1 MMNSTARL
9 CEGKP
14 FTETVLGT
22 MPDLNEG
29 MFLPQYGICTF
40 GLQYQ
45 QTSFLMNAA
54 RPPTR
59 LDWEVII
66 KFLHR
71 SSGNYDAHNA
81 ERTNRELLASHRSF
95 DDNLTV

>member
-45 QTSFLMNAA
+45 QTSLQLVFDECCPPA
-54 RPPTR
+54 RPR
-59 LDWEVII
+59 VWIG
-66 KFLHR
+66 K
-71 SSGNYDAHNA
+71 
-81 ERTNRELLASHRSF
+81 
-95 DDNLTV
+95 